1 MAVAT
6 LQNVEKSYGQR
17 VLLDHASL
25 TIYEGERVGF
35 IGPNGAGKSTLF
47 KILTG
52 HIVPESGD
60 VAITR
65 GIKIGHL
72 EQDPQFDPGNTVID
86 EAELAFARLHELN
99 HKLRDLEHKMAEVQG
114 DALEKVMEDYQ
125 TVQHDFDL
133 EGGYAFQHKL
143 EATLEGV
150 GLDRASWEQPVTS
163 LSGGQKS
170 RLALAKILI
179 AEPDLLLLDEP
190 TNHLDLAAIEWVEN
204 YLKDFKGAV
213 IVISHDRYLLDRIAT
228 RIVWLN
234 QAKLYS
240 YPGNYSAFVEQKELQ
255 ELTQQRAYEEQQ
267 ADIEKQK
274 EFVRRFGAGQRARE
288 AKGREK
294 RLNRLLESDD
304 LIQGVANQ
312 RSINIGMSTDQRA
325 GDQVLQVR
333 ELSKNYDTRPLW
345 SDVTF
350 RVVRGERI
358 GIIGPN
364 GSGKTT
370 LLESIAGRRDADSG
384 VVKWGAN
391 ITQGYY
397 DQKLADF
404 NPDFTVYEE
413 LSHGRVGTTPQE
425 YRDILG
431 ALLFRGNDAD
441 KRMDMLSGGERAR
454 VALAKLILDKPNVLL
469 LDEPTNH
476 LDIASAEALEN
487 TLRAF
492 PGTLLFVS
500 HDRYFLN
507 KLSTRLLVL
516 DPVKGVTDF
525 DGNYEKWHDKQL
537 ADAARAAE
545 LKAQKSKPQ
554 SKQPA
559 PAPKPAAKPAPSGGG
574 AATAVKKKD
583 NPYLRPFGKLT
594 LPELER
600 EIQQTERAVES
611 AQQSFGNPDV
621 YKDPAKASKAQRD
634 HDAAKAKLEQLEAE
648 YYAREQ

>member
-6 LQNVEKSYGQR
+6 LSNVEKSYGQR

-25 TIYEGERVGF
+25 TVYEGERIGL
-35 IGPNGAGKSTLF
+35 IGPNGAGKSTIF
-47 KILTG
+47 KVLTNQ
-52 HIVPESGD
+52 IVPEAGE

-65 GIKIGHL
+65 GVKLGHL

-86 EAELAFARLHELN
+86 EAELAFAKLHELN
-99 HKLRDLEHKMAEVQG
+99 HKLRDLEHKMAEVEG

-125 TVQHDFDL
+125 NVQHEFDL

-143 EATLEGV
+143 EGTLEGV
-150 GLDRASWEQPVTS
+150 GLDRSSWEQSVTS

-170 RLALAKILI
+170 RLALAKLLI

-213 IVISHDRYLLDRIAT
+213 IIISHDRYLLDRIAT

-234 QAKLYS
+234 QAKLFS
-240 YPGNYSAFVEQKELQ
+240 YTGNYSAFVEQKELQ
-255 ELTQQRAYEEQQ
+255 ELSQQRAYEEQQ
-267 ADIEKQK
+267 EDIEKQK

-304 LIQGVANQ
+304 LVQAVGQQ
-312 RSINIGMSTDQRA
+312 RGINVNIDTSQRA

-345 SDVTF
+345 SEVSF

-370 LLESIAGRRDADSG
+370 LLEALAGRREADSG

-391 ITQGYY
+391 ITRGYY

-404 NPDFTVYEE
+404 NPEFTVYDE

-431 ALLFRGNDAD
+431 ALLFRGTDAE

-516 DPVKGVTDF
+516 EPPKGVVDF
-525 DGNYEKWHDKQL
+525 DGNYEKWHEKVV

-545 LKAQKSKPQ
+545 MKAQKSKPAV
-554 SKQPA
+554 KA
-559 PAPKPAAKPAPSGGG
+559 AAKPVQKE
-574 AATAVKKKD
+574 VKQGSKKD

-594 LPELER
+594 LQELEK
-600 EIQQTERAVES
+600 EIQKTERGVEA
-611 AQQSFGNPDV
+611 AQNTLSDPKVF
-621 YKDPAKASKAQRD
+621 KDAGKAGKVQGEYE
-634 HDAAKAKLEQLEAE
+634 AAKAKLVALEAE